1 MPLCTEQLETLTAGK
16 AQGAERGRKV
26 PGEASSRRIPRSG
39 RQDCCDCCSNEQ
51 GDKYA
56 EDQERQ
62 KESSD
67 TVAGER
73 LQLRRGRS
81 MITLEESE
89 GKIRQAQDNGGHM

>member
-26 PGEASSRRIPRSG
+26 PGGASSSRTPRSG
-39 RQDCCDCCSNEQ
+39 SQDCCDCCSDEQ
-51 GDKYA
+51 GDRYA

-67 TVAGER
+67 RVAGER
-73 LQLRRGRS
+73 LQLRREMS
-81 MITLEESE
+81 MVTLEESE
-89 GKIRQAQDNGGHM
+89 GKIQQAQDNGGHK